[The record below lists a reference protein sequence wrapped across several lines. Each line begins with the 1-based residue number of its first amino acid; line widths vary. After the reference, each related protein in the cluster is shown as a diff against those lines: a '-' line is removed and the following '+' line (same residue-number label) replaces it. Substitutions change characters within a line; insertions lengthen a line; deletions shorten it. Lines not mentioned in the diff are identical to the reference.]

1 LTQQGEAC
9 KAHSAGRPGLR
20 SSPSRAPHPRRRRRA
35 GRAREGGQRQLVL
48 GDQERRPAHLR
59 ARFRLS
65 ERGRAPA
72 RRRTCTAGA
81 LGARY
86 SEEASRTRC
95 CRVEGFTDSQA
106 GPGLALA
113 AVRRRRRCAAGSRR
127 GCAGRGAHLVAH
139 VARALQQ
146 RRERRRAR
154 AGRQR
159 RQHRLAHVLPRPAP
173 DSPVSAL
180 PRTRS
185 SRAPAD
191 AGAARASARTAAR
204 GEHGRGRA
212 AHLVF
217 LCLQQR
223 REALADRAARKVA
236 RLPAQRERVKPRP
249 ATGAPWR
256 PVSGEVGLRA
266 ARARVRREGVDQPPE
281 APRERIASRR
291 DAVRRRP
298 PRERRGV
305 RAGARG
311 RRART
316 GPGSANTPSARAASA
331 RTAGARSRSR
341 ASSAPSSSP
350 ARPGD
355 SSAWPASAP
364 ASACATRPRTP
375 RSPACA
381 PAAAPERAPRRRAQ
395 RGRAAPLPAAS

>member
-154 AGRQR
+154 AGRLAQ
-159 RQHRLAHVLPRPAP
+159 QARLCRPACLRGRWRGP
-173 DSPVSAL
+173 CCAGAVSARWHAAPPSL
-180 PRTRS
+180 P
-185 SRAPAD
+185 
-191 AGAARASARTAAR
+191 
-204 GEHGRGRA
+204 
-212 AHLVF
+212 
-217 LCLQQR
+217 
-223 REALADRAARKVA
+223 
-236 RLPAQRERVKPRP
+236 
-249 ATGAPWR
+249 
-256 PVSGEVGLRA
+256 
-266 ARARVRREGVDQPPE
+266 
-281 APRERIASRR
+281 
-291 DAVRRRP
+291 
-298 PRERRGV
+298 
-305 RAGARG
+305 
-311 RRART
+311 
-316 GPGSANTPSARAASA
+316 
-331 RTAGARSRSR
+331 
-341 ASSAPSSSP
+341 
-350 ARPGD
+350 
-355 SSAWPASAP
+355 
-364 ASACATRPRTP
+364 
-375 RSPACA
+375 
-381 PAAAPERAPRRRAQ
+381 PAAQTLTCGCSSFSAGITKATK
-395 RGRAAPLPAAS
+395 